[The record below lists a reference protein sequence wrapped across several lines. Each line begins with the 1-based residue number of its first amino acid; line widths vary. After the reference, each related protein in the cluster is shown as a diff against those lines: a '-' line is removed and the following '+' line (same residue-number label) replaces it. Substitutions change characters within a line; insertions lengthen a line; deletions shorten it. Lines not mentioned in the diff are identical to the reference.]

1 MNKHDAPQQRGFR
14 ALLRTIGRLHLPWVW
29 IAIAL
34 ALNLAL
40 NTLLLELPDTTADLM
55 SGTLDSAAVTKAI
68 LYYLS
73 FGLLSFVVVAGQ
85 VQAQSFGVR
94 RARGSLWNKML
105 GLRMDF
111 FDRNDPSDLM
121 SAVINDLGN
130 AVQDFIN
137 ILIYFIPDLYYI
149 VMALA
154 RIGRYHWILAAS
166 CFAMLPLKYLYALIM
181 GRKFRKSTAQVYGR
195 IGVLTSFLADRISHL
210 PLIKTYTNER
220 AEDVSG
226 ETAAKG
232 LLAANMKIVHLDN
245 LLTAAASV
253 LGILQKFI
261 VIVVAVVLLQ
271 QGKIDIAMWLAF
283 FLFSQNLFVRM
294 DELFDLWVRI
304 KGMQG
309 SFDRTTGI
317 MEAEDESGGTLPF
330 PETGDICFDHVTFT
344 YPETDSPALRDVS
357 FTIPRGG
364 AAAIVGL
371 CGSGKTTAISLLERF
386 YRPDSGTVSLGET
399 DISRL
404 SLADFRRHFA
414 YVQQGAGC
422 FGGTLREALTYGIDR
437 SVSDEEILAAAERTG
452 FGEYLALC
460 GGCLDTEVSSG
471 GASMSGGQAQRL
483 ALTRELLRGGDII
496 LMDEPTSALDVRIS
510 ARIQE
515 TMDQVFAGKT
525 RILITHDLRY
535 ARRYDRILV
544 LENGVLVGDGSHA
557 ELLRSCP
564 TYRTMNQNAGEEA
577 AV

>member
-1 MNKHDAPQQRGFR
+1 M
-14 ALLRTIGRLHLPWVW
+14 
-29 IAIAL
+29 
-34 ALNLAL
+34 
-40 NTLLLELPDTTADLM
+40 
-55 SGTLDSAAVTKAI
+55 
-68 LYYLS
+68 
-73 FGLLSFVVVAGQ
+73 
-85 VQAQSFGVR
+85 
-94 RARGSLWNKML
+94 
-105 GLRMDF
+105 
-111 FDRNDPSDLM
+111 
-121 SAVINDLGN
+121 
-130 AVQDFIN
+130 
-137 ILIYFIPDLYYI
+137 
-149 VMALA
+149 
-154 RIGRYHWILAAS
+154 
-166 CFAMLPLKYLYALIM
+166 
-181 GRKFRKSTAQVYGR
+181 
-195 IGVLTSFLADRISHL
+195 
-210 PLIKTYTNER
+210 
-220 AEDVSG
+220 
-226 ETAAKG
+226 
-232 LLAANMKIVHLDN
+232 
-245 LLTAAASV
+245 
-253 LGILQKFI
+253 
-261 VIVVAVVLLQ
+261 
-271 QGKIDIAMWLAF
+271 
-283 FLFSQNLFVRM
+283 
-294 DELFDLWVRI
+294 
-304 KGMQG
+304 
-309 SFDRTTGI
+309 
-317 MEAEDESGGTLPF
+317 
-330 PETGDICFDHVTFT
+330 TFT